1 MIDSLRFFVQVQSF
15 HYSAHTGLILP
26 LTEVSVM
33 LIDET
38 ALVFCIKY
46 LFVCSCLTSAKCYLV
61 VAMQPN
67 FSGCVF

>member
-38 ALVFCIKY
+38 ALVFCIY
-46 LFVCSCLTSAKCYLV
+46 LNIFLCV
-61 VAMQPN
+61 VA
-67 FSGCVF
+67 